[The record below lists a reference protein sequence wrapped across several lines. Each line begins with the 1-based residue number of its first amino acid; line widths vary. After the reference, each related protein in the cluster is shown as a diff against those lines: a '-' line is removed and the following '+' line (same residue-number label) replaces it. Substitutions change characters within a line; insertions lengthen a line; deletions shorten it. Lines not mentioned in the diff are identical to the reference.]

1 MANLRL
7 KKLILEVVDNQLR
20 ENNPPVTKESY
31 DKLIDAGYSAREA
44 KEKIGAIVIEEIYDV
59 MGVSEPE
66 ACLHGYGERRMAI
79 MNEVHDIMKENQP
92 YDEKRY
98 TQALRNMV
106 QQCIDYEDTHE
117 ILTEWDE
124 WGFSS
129 RL

>member
-59 MGVSEPE
+59 M
-66 ACLHGYGERRMAI
+66 
-79 MNEVHDIMKENQP
+79 KENQP
-92 YDEKRY
+92 YDEKNI
-98 TQALRNMV
+98 RNAV
-106 QQCIDYEDTHE
+106 EEKSKWSYFKTD
-117 ILTEWDE
+117 
-124 WGFSS
+124 G
-129 RL
+129 

>member
-1 MANLRL
+1 MAEETFYDESSAIFIA
-7 KKLILEVVDNQLR
+7 KKICN
-20 ENNPPVTKESY
+20 
-31 DKLIDAGYSAREA
+31 
-44 KEKIGAIVIEEIYDV
+44 V
-59 MGVSEPE
+59 MSVSEPE
-66 ACLHGYGERRMAI
+66 ACWHGYGERRMAI

>member
-1 MANLRL
+1 
-7 KKLILEVVDNQLR
+7 
-20 ENNPPVTKESY
+20 
-31 DKLIDAGYSAREA
+31 
-44 KEKIGAIVIEEIYDV
+44 
-59 MGVSEPE
+59 
-66 ACLHGYGERRMAI
+66 MAI

>member
-1 MANLRL
+1 MAEETFYDESSAIFIA
-7 KKLILEVVDNQLR
+7 KKICN
-20 ENNPPVTKESY
+20 
-31 DKLIDAGYSAREA
+31 
-44 KEKIGAIVIEEIYDV
+44 V
-59 MGVSEPE
+59 MSVSEPE
-66 ACLHGYGERRMAI
+66 ACWHGSGERRMAI

>member
-1 MANLRL
+1 MNWQRRALARDIMSASEREQA
-7 KKLILEVVDNQLR
+7 KLAHR
-20 ENNPPVTKESY
+20 
-31 DKLIDAGYSAREA
+31 
-44 KEKIGAIVIEEIYDV
+44 
-59 MGVSEPE
+59 
-66 ACLHGYGERRMAI
+66 ERRMPI

>member
-59 MGVSEPE
+59 M
-66 ACLHGYGERRMAI
+66 
-79 MNEVHDIMKENQP
+79 KENQP
-92 YDEKRY
+92 YDEKR
-98 TQALRNMV
+98 
-106 QQCIDYEDTHE
+106 
-117 ILTEWDE
+117 
-124 WGFSS
+124 
-129 RL
+129 